1 MSILRFPFITSS
13 PSPAHGGS
21 VHYLAAVLSLY
32 WCIWGRA
39 HEGKE
44 EDSSRDN
51 RPLRIVDK
59 IYRRRER
66 DREEMRPC
74 HLRLAFFC
82 ALLSF
87 PRSWGLY
94 KFVTIDT
101 SHYRNYDTR
110 ETVIC
115 RRILRKGANS
125 SFIRLNLSFSRYNT
139 CHSFE
144 LLLATRMKNFR
155 ELIFFT
161 RRIIFLFRC
170 EYSKKIIEH

>member
-1 MSILRFPFITSS
+1 MSILRFSFITSS

-66 DREEMRPC
+66 ERERVKRWDHAICVSLSSVPYC
-74 HLRLAFFC
+74 HFLVPEDFTSLLR
-82 ALLSF
+82 S
-87 PRSWGLY
+87 
-94 KFVTIDT
+94 I
-101 SHYRNYDTR
+101 
-110 ETVIC
+110 
-115 RRILRKGANS
+115 
-125 SFIRLNLSFSRYNT
+125 
-139 CHSFE
+139 
-144 LLLATRMKNFR
+144 
-155 ELIFFT
+155 
-161 RRIIFLFRC
+161 RRIIEIMTRENCNLPGNSAKGRELFV
-170 EYSKKIIEH
+170 YSAKSLILAVQYLPFIRSSYWQHEWRTFAS